1 MDCLF
6 ERCGSAVKQKE
17 LGMRSVVV
25 GSYPRSLTLVD
36 NCIDVGIRIEQWI
49 GLLNSKSS
57 MAHNS
62 PIGIIVNSNLVFI
75 HQM

>member
-1 MDCLF
+1 MECLF
-6 ERCGSAVKQKE
+6 ERCGSAVKQKG

-25 GSYPRSLTLVD
+25 GSYPRSLTSSD
-36 NCIDVGIRIEQWI
+36 SCIDVGIGIEQWI

-62 PIGIIVNSNLVFI
+62 PIGIIVNSNLVYI
-75 HQM
+75 LQM